1 MDKLANKSVRFGG
14 DVVLKF
20 SKLSEKLGRSK
31 QELFGQMVDYFY
43 KSQKDPGDL
52 NDELL
57 KKELGQGINR
67 IISFIKTQEKEAL
80 TPILADGRELK
91 RAVASLHQQVSGL
104 FGYDAEGYIEG
115 FYAETQDL
123 RHREAKLI
131 GKDQEK
137 LHKQQQDM
145 ATELQKLLSETR
157 TYQSEQK
164 AYRQG
169 KNALKAKFRALL
181 DTYIQQREALNALTN
196 GRAVKE
202 LQEHIRTQVEH
213 L

>member
-1 MDKLANKSVRFGG
+1 MEKLANKSVRFGG
-14 DVVLKF
+14 DTDLKF

-80 TPILADGRELK
+80 SPMLADLAQLQR
-91 RAVASLHQQVSGL
+91 SLSRLNGQHEHFFQQDADQQVSGFFIHTQRRL
-104 FGYDAEGYIEG
+104 LKEHQAE
-115 FYAETQDL
+115 
-123 RHREAKLI
+123 
-131 GKDQEK
+131 
-137 LHKQQQDM
+137 QQQLSDL
-145 ATELQKLLSETR
+145 AQKVSDLLSETR
-157 TYQSEQK
+157 SHQNEVKVQAKTK
-164 AYRQG
+164 QG
-169 KNALKAKFRALL
+169 LKAKFMAIL
-181 DTYIQQREALNALTN
+181 DHYVVQREQLNAITQ
-196 GRAVKE
+196 GRLIRE
-202 LQEHIRTQVEH
+202 LQDNVRSQVDN

>member
-1 MDKLANKSVRFGG
+1 MDKIANKSVRFGG
-14 DVVLKF
+14 DTDLKF

-52 NDELL
+52 NDEML

-80 TPILADGRELK
+80 TPIMADQRQLL
-91 RAVASLHQQVSGL
+91 RNLTTLHEQFAGL
-104 FGYDAEGYIEG
+104 FSFDEENYIHG
-115 FYAETQDL
+115 FYLESQGERKTEHKALLKKQEDL
-123 RHREAKLI
+123 EGQYQK
-131 GKDQEK
+131 
-137 LHKQQQDM
+137 M
-145 ATELQKLLSETR
+145 AATLRDLLSETR
-157 TYQSEQK
+157 THQSEGK
-164 AYRQG
+164 AHREG
-169 KNALKAKFRALL
+169 KNALKVKFRALL

-196 GRAVKE
+196 GRAVKD
-202 LQEHIRTQVEH
+202 LQEHIRSQVES

>member
-1 MDKLANKSVRFGG
+1 MDKIANKSVRFSG
-14 DVVLKF
+14 DTDLKF

-80 TPILADGRELK
+80 TPMLADLAQLQRSVSRLRTQYETFYQWEEPIGEQHQVNGFFIQTQRRLLK
-91 RAVASLHQQVSGL
+91 EHQ
-104 FGYDAEGYIEG
+104 
-115 FYAETQDL
+115 T
-123 RHREAKLI
+123 
-131 GKDQEK
+131 
-137 LHKQQQDM
+137 QQQMQTEM
-145 ATELQKLLSETR
+145 AQKLSKFIEETR
-157 TYQSEQK
+157 THQSEVKLQAETK
-164 AYRQG
+164 KG
-169 KNALKAKFRALL
+169 LKSKFGAILNHYML
-181 DTYIQQREALNALTN
+181 QREMLNSLTQ
-196 GRAVKE
+196 GRAIRE
-202 LQEHIRTQVEH
+202 LEENVRNQVEN

>member
-1 MDKLANKSVRFGG
+1 MDKIANKSVRFGG
-14 DVVLKF
+14 DTDLKF

-80 TPILADGRELK
+80 TPMLADLAQLR
-91 RAVASLHQQVSGL
+91 RSLSRLSGQYESFYLSEVPISEKPQVSGFFITTQRRL
-104 FGYDAEGYIEG
+104 LQESQAQQKNQQEMAEKLSKFIEETETHQNEVKLQ
-115 FYAETQDL
+115 AET
-123 RHREAKLI
+123 KK
-131 GKDQEK
+131 G
-137 LHKQQQDM
+137 
-145 ATELQKLLSETR
+145 
-157 TYQSEQK
+157 
-164 AYRQG
+164 
-169 KNALKAKFRALL
+169 LKAKFGAILNH
-181 DTYIQQREALNALTN
+181 YILQREVLNSLTQ
-196 GRAVKE
+196 GRAIRE
-202 LQEHIRTQVEH
+202 LEENVRSQVEN

>member
-1 MDKLANKSVRFGG
+1 MDKIANKSVRFGG
-14 DVVLKF
+14 DTDLKF

-80 TPILADGRELK
+80 TPMLTDLAQLQRSVNRLRTQYETFYQWEEPIGEQHKVEGFFIHTQRRLLKEHQAQQTMQAEMAEKLSKFIEETQTHQKAVQLQVETKKGLKSKFGAILNHYMLQREMLNSLTQGRAIRELEENV
-91 RAVASLHQQVSGL
+91 RS
-104 FGYDAEGYIEG
+104 
-115 FYAETQDL
+115 
-123 RHREAKLI
+123 
-131 GKDQEK
+131 
-137 LHKQQQDM
+137 
-145 ATELQKLLSETR
+145 
-157 TYQSEQK
+157 
-164 AYRQG
+164 
-169 KNALKAKFRALL
+169 
-181 DTYIQQREALNALTN
+181 
-196 GRAVKE
+196 
-202 LQEHIRTQVEH
+202 QVEN

>member
-1 MDKLANKSVRFGG
+1 MEVKANKSVRFGG
-14 DVVLKF
+14 DTDLKF

-80 TPILADGRELK
+80 TPIMADGRELK
-91 RAVASLHQQVSGL
+91 RALASLHQQVSGL
-104 FGYDAEGYIEG
+104 FGYDEQGYIEG
-115 FYAETQDL
+115 YYAETQDV
-123 RHREAKLI
+123 RHREAKAI
-131 GKDQEK
+131 GEQQEK
-137 LHKQQQDM
+137 MYQHQQNM
-145 ATELQKLLSETR
+145 AVELQKVLTEAR
-157 TYQSEQK
+157 TYQSEAK
-164 AYRQG
+164 SHRAS
-169 KNALKAKFRALL
+169 KNALKAKFEAIL
-181 DTYIQQREALNALTN
+181 DSYIQQRDALNTLTQ
-196 GRAVKE
+196 GRAVKD
-202 LQEHIRTQVEH
+202 LQESTRSQVDN

>member
-1 MDKLANKSVRFGG
+1 MDKIANKSVRFGG
-14 DVVLKF
+14 DTDLKF

-80 TPILADGRELK
+80 TPMLTDLAQLQRSVNRLRTQYETFYQWDEPIGEQ
-91 RAVASLHQQVSGL
+91 HQV
-104 FGYDAEGYIEG
+104 EG
-115 FYAETQDL
+115 FFIQTQRRLLKEHQTQQKNQAEMAEKLSKFIEETQT
-123 RHREAKLI
+123 H
-131 GKDQEK
+131 
-137 LHKQQQDM
+137 
-145 ATELQKLLSETR
+145 
-157 TYQSEQK
+157 QK
-164 AYRQG
+164 AAQLQADTKKG
-169 KNALKAKFRALL
+169 LKAKFGAILQHYML
-181 DTYIQQREALNALTN
+181 QREMLNSLTQ
-196 GRAVKE
+196 GRAIRE
-202 LQEHIRTQVEH
+202 LEENVRSQVDN